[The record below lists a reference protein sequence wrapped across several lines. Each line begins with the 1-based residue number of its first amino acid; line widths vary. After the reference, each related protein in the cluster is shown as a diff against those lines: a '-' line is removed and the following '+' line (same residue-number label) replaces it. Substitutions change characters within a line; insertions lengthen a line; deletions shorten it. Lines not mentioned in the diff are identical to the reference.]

1 MYPERHFILFT
12 GHMID
17 KPDRPK
23 PRFPASKEKKAREA
37 ISNQLKEA
45 VKDLRKSYF
54 GIAGGACGGD
64 ILFHESAAELN
75 IPTALYL
82 LFPKDE
88 FVQQS
93 VAFAGKNWI
102 DRFFA
107 LCNRLPVHI
116 MPASDAFPGDSD
128 TISIW
133 ERSNRWM
140 LDKSLQN
147 GGEHMSLLALW
158 NKEAG
163 DGTGGTAHMA
173 EAVKQAGGNVTI
185 IDTRKLFDL

>member
-1 MYPERHFILFT
+1 
-12 GHMID
+12 MID

-37 ISNQLKEA
+37 IANTLKEA

-64 ILFHESAAELN
+64 ILFHESAAELD

-82 LFPKDE
+82 LFPQPL
-88 FVQQS
+88 FVRQS

-102 DRFFA
+102 DRFYA
-107 LCNRLPVHI
+107 LCSRLAVHI
-116 MPASDAFPGDSD
+116 LPEEDAFPGDSAH
-128 TISIW
+128 ISVW

-140 LDKSLQN
+140 LNKALQN
-147 GGEHMSLLALW
+147 GGEHMDLLALW

-163 DGTGGTAHMA
+163 DGSGGTAHMA

-185 IDTRKLFDL
+185 IDTRILFDL